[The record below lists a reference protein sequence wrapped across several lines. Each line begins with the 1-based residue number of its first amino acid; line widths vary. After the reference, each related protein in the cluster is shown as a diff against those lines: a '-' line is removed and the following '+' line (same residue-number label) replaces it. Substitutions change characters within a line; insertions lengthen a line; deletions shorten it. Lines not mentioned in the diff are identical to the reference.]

1 MPLYKKA
8 LNFKT
13 KDLEIMTFDECY
25 ELLLCLR
32 YLQFR
37 DDRTL
42 SSDEIHNRMEQIRKR
57 MLELNEGSANY
68 QNFI

>member
-1 MPLYKKA
+1 
-8 LNFKT
+8 
-13 KDLEIMTFDECY
+13 MTFDECY